1 MHFSPLFFG
10 LLLSVC
16 CTHLAQAA
24 TLTSQQIRSGLSKNS
39 FQTTLLTLAADKSDD
54 DEFWYWL
61 DLARLQQANGDF
73 NLSIQSFEKG
83 YAILNEYENR
93 ATVSLRNV
101 GSFLGSALLSKGS
114 ETYYGKGYERTL
126 MHTLNALNYLMLGDF
141 EGASVEMRRMEQRQ
155 EFWLK
160 ESEERIKEASE
171 EKLKAQR
178 QGNDTSYI
186 PQGYS
191 MAALLE
197 DTDVRSMAN
206 NYQDPFSYTLSSIIL
221 DISGQSAAS
230 GYAGEISLKRALAL
244 NPDVSKTF
252 LKLPPVKTSGKPSEK
267 AVPPLPKMEVTV
279 IVLSG
284 EAPSLKIEKIRFPI
298 FNGADYTSIDLPA
311 YNPPLNDITLVS
323 VATGKLRM
331 QPPRLLKSNI
341 MAYKTL
347 KDELPGELAKSVV
360 RGTTKAIAAKQA
372 SDHFGVLGGL
382 MASLAMDAGSSFSD
396 AGHRNWEVL
405 PNSGYIAKLEAYKGE
420 TLTITLN
427 NQEESFALPTDKKGA
442 VILVS
447 YLTPDNIRI
456 DYVTY

>member
-1 MHFSPLFFG
+1 MRSAVLTFCLVTSFFSTP
-10 LLLSVC
+10 S
-16 CTHLAQAA
+16 AQAGSLNA
-24 TLTSQQIRSGLSKNS
+24 QQLLSGLSKNT
-39 FQTTLLTLAADKSDD
+39 FPYTLATLSTDTSDNNQY
-54 DEFWYWL
+54 WYWL

-73 NLSIQSFEKG
+73 NLSIQSFEHA
-83 YAILNEYENR
+83 YAILDEYENR
-93 ATVSLRNV
+93 ATISLRNV

-126 MHTLNALNYLMLGDF
+126 MHTLNALNYLMIGDF

-160 ESEERIKEASE
+160 ESEEKIKEASE
-171 EKLKAQR
+171 EKVKAQR

-191 MAALLE
+191 MAAMLE
-197 DTDVRSMAN
+197 DSDVRSMAN

-230 GYAGEISLKRALAL
+230 GNAGEISLKRALAL
-244 NPDVSKTF
+244 NPDVSKAF
-252 LKLPPVKTSGKPSEK
+252 LNLPQNKLPSQKSNQATLSL
-267 AVPPLPKMEVTV
+267 AKMDITV

-284 EAPSLKIEKIRFPI
+284 EAPSLKIEKVRFPI
-298 FNGADYTSIDLPA
+298 FHGADYTSIDLPA
-311 YNPPLNDITLVS
+311 YNPPLNDLTLVS
-323 VATGKLRM
+323 ISTDRLRM
-331 QPPRLLKSNI
+331 QPPRLLKSNV

-360 RGTTKAIAAKQA
+360 RATTKAIAAKQA
-372 SDHFGVLGGL
+372 SDHFGILGGFV
-382 MASLAMDAGSSFSD
+382 ASLAMDAGSSFADS
-396 AGHRNWEVL
+396 GHRNWEVL
-405 PNSGYIAKLEAYKGE
+405 PNSGYIAKLQAYKGE
-420 TLTITLN
+420 NLTITLN
-427 NQEESFALPTDKKGA
+427 GQEERFSLPSDKKGA
-442 VILVS
+442 VVLVS